1 MKIKWIFSKCGF
13 LWHLKW
19 LSNCQWKLNES
30 LPNVV
35 FFTRNTNQK
44 QLTRRRKS
52 FTKREN
58 VEKSLTKHEIL
69 FLRFAMI
76 CNEQV
81 GCQAKDYN
89 PILKKSYVE

>member
-1 MKIKWIFSKCGF
+1 M
-13 LWHLKW
+13 
-19 LSNCQWKLNES
+19 
-30 LPNVV
+30 PNVV

-52 FTKREN
+52 FTKKEN

-69 FLRFAMI
+69 FLRFEMI

-81 GCQAKDYN
+81 SRQAKDYN
-89 PILKKSYVE
+89 PNFKKKLCRIKS

>member
-1 MKIKWIFSKCGF
+1 MAKPKSTYLWVLFKANNSIFNADFPIKNGS
-13 LWHLKW
+13 
-19 LSNCQWKLNES
+19 QE
-30 LPNVV
+30 NVNIIE
-35 FFTRNTNQK
+35 RNTNQK

-76 CNEQV
+76 CIEQV
-81 GCQAKDYN
+81 SCQAKDYN
-89 PILKKSYVE
+89 PNLKKVI

>member
-1 MKIKWIFSKCGF
+1 M
-13 LWHLKW
+13 
-19 LSNCQWKLNES
+19 
-30 LPNVV
+30 PNVV

-69 FLRFAMI
+69 FLRFEMI

-81 GCQAKDYN
+81 SRQAKDYN
-89 PILKKSYVE
+89 PNFKKKLCRIKS